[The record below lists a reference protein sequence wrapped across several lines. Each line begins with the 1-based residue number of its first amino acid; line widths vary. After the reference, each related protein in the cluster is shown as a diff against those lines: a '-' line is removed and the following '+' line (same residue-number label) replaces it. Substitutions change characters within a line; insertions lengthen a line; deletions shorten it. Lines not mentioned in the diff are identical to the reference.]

1 MSYNSPTCNNK
12 PVAGAG
18 RDAAA
23 KVWYSTL
30 TNELTSRSGYAD
42 AREGAIRQAKAIY
55 GKGSA
60 QCSSIAAAFDGIAV
74 PAGTQT
80 CGN

>member
-1 MSYNSPTCNNK
+1 MGGTGEELGFVCGRVK
-12 PVAGAG
+12 PV
-18 RDAAA
+18 
-23 KVWYSTL
+23 Y
-30 TNELTSRSGYAD
+30 GYAD

-55 GKGSA
+55 GNGSA

-80 CGN
+80 CSN